1 MNHLI
6 ILAHPN
12 PKSFSTW
19 LTDSITEA
27 LVVKGHNVVV
37 RDLYAIGFNPLLS
50 RSDLASLQKGEI
62 PADIRY
68 EQNLLAEAEEITVI
82 YPLWWDNAP
91 AILRGYFERIYTN
104 GFAFKYTDKGMV
116 GLLSGKKV
124 RIFTPMGNS
133 YANYEANGGIE
144 IMRRSFDVC
153 NFETCGMEVLYHRYF
168 DNVPSATTE
177 KLQQYITEAINS
189 YNLD

>member
-6 ILAHPN
+6 LLAHPN

-19 LTDSITEA
+19 LTDEITEF
-27 LVVKGHNVVV
+27 LTIKGQNVVV

-50 RSDLASLQKGEI
+50 RSDLAMLQQGEI
-62 PADIRY
+62 PADIKY
-68 EQNLLAEAEEITVI
+68 EQDLLKEADEITVI

-116 GLLSGKKV
+116 GLLTDKKV

-153 NFETCGMEVLYHRYF
+153 NFETCGMKVIEHIYF
-168 DNVPSATTE
+168 DHVPSADKDT
-177 KLQQYITEAINS
+177 LAGYIERAKAS
-189 YNLD
+189 YNL

>member
-6 ILAHPN
+6 LLAHPN

-19 LTDSITEA
+19 LTDEITEH
-27 LVVKGHNVVV
+27 LVLQGHNVVV
-37 RDLYAIGFNPLLS
+37 RDLYAIGFNPVLT
-50 RSDLASLQKGEI
+50 RSDLALLQQGETPEDI
-62 PADIRY
+62 KREQDILKDAD
-68 EQNLLAEAEEITVI
+68 EITVI

-116 GLLSGKKV
+116 GLLTGKKV

-153 NFETCGMEVLYHRYF
+153 NFETCGMEVIEHMYF
-168 DNVPSATTE
+168 DHVPSANRETLE
-177 KLQQYITEAINS
+177 EYINKAKES
-189 YNLD
+189 YRQ